1 MYIKTSD
8 GVSLFLE
15 KEGTGLP
22 CIYLHGGPGYWSKS
36 FQETAGDLLAENL
49 EMIYLDQRGC
59 GRSEISH
66 HGDYSLD
73 RLLLDLEEVRQHF
86 GFEQWYVM
94 GHSFGGI
101 LAVQYAERF
110 PERVK
115 GLILS
120 NVTLEMKESFGYQIK
135 KGRALLGLDS
145 FEISRDDIPNILNAF
160 YETVQLLMEKDLFHK
175 LQFQSLSHKEKMDRI
190 DADIQVK
197 PDFQQY
203 VFSSEAYFQDFRK
216 LTVGVRVPV
225 LVLSGKYDY
234 AIGPKHHESFH
245 FSNAVYKVLDS
256 GHHPYLENPILFNNF
271 IVEFLAS

>member
-175 LQFQSLSHKEKMDRI
+175 LQFQS
-190 DADIQVK
+190 Q
-197 PDFQQY
+197 
-203 VFSSEAYFQDFRK
+203 
-216 LTVGVRVPV
+216 
-225 LVLSGKYDY
+225 
-234 AIGPKHHESFH
+234 IGR
-245 FSNAVYKVLDS
+245 
-256 GHHPYLENPILFNNF
+256 
-271 IVEFLAS
+271 AS